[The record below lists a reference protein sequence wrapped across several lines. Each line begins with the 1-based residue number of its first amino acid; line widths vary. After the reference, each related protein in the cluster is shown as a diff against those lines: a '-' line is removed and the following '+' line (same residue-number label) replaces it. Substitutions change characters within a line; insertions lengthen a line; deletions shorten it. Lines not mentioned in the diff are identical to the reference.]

1 MSWTSRFV
9 NLLRRNKLDSELDE
23 ELQFHLQARVRD
35 NLAAGMK
42 PDEARQDAVRRFGG
56 ELLASEKT
64 RDADILIWLGTLG
77 KDIRF
82 AFRSLAKNR
91 GVTAIAVL
99 SLALGIGANTAIFSA
114 IHAVLLQPLPYKDP
128 ERLAYLWM
136 DNRRLGL
143 HEDLTSYPNFE
154 DWKKNRSFEDLAA
167 FVSIDSILSGLE
179 EPARV
184 RATMVTA
191 NLFSILGVPPALGR
205 GFMPKEEEPGMDR
218 VVVLSHTL
226 WRTQFAADP
235 NVLGRT
241 IEIGGQPNQ
250 IIGVMPASFT
260 FPSKSTQLWM
270 PLALTEHDRA
280 VRHGYFLTVVG
291 RLKPGIPMEHA
302 RSEMAA
308 IGARLE
314 QQYPDQNRGY
324 GVWVVPLLLQT
335 VGRMREVLLVLLG
348 AVGFVLL
355 IACVNVA
362 NLFLGRGATRGR
374 EIAVRSALGAGRS
387 RLIRQL
393 LTESTLLSLLAGGL
407 GLAVAFWGIRGL
419 TLLAPKD
426 LPRLDEIAID
436 LPVLIFTLAVSLMA
450 GILFG
455 IVPAFR
461 ISRVDL
467 NDALREGGRSLSGG
481 KRLRRL
487 RSGLTVAE
495 VALSMILLTG
505 AGLMIRSLQKLHA
518 VQPGF
523 QTENVLT
530 WRMSP
535 SRAKLT
541 QGPQIAAFYADLL
554 QRLQSIPGVLSA
566 AATTDVFLS
575 ATPNSGGFTVEGHP
589 SPPPEQQIEATTDRV
604 TANYFQTLGVRLI
617 RGRFFNEHD
626 GPDTT
631 PVVLINET
639 MARRF
644 WPGEDAIGKRFKFGD
659 GSSPGPW
666 LTVVG
671 VVGDMRRQG
680 QDKAARCETF
690 YAHGQRPVR
699 NMTLVVH
706 TSSDPVKMAGLVRDA
721 VRSIDQSAVLF
732 ERSTIADQIGES
744 LAQRRFQTLLLG
756 LFSLLA
762 LVLATVGIYG
772 VVYQSVSQRTNELGI
787 RVALGAQKSS
797 LLRMILG
804 EALGMVLLGALTGG
818 IAAFAVSRA
827 LSSFLYSVTAA
838 DPLTYLAVA
847 LLLAVAAVLAS
858 LIPARRATSVD
869 PINALRYE

>member
-1 MSWTSRFV
+1 MSWTSRSA
-9 NLLRRNKLDSELDE
+9 NLLRRKKLDSEVEE
-23 ELQFHLQARVRD
+23 ELQFHLQARIRD
-35 NLAAGMK
+35 NLAAGMS

-56 ELLASEKT
+56 ELLAGEKT
-64 RDADILIWLGTLG
+64 RDADILVWLETLG
-77 KDIRF
+77 KDVRF

-91 GVTAIAVL
+91 GVTAVAVL

-114 IHAVLLQPLPYKDP
+114 IHAVLLRPLPYKNP

-136 DNRRLGL
+136 DNRRLAL
-143 HEDLTSYPNFE
+143 HEDLTSYPNYQ
-154 DWKKNRSFEDLAA
+154 DWKKNRSFQDLAA
-167 FVSIDSILSGLE
+167 FVPTDSILSALE

-184 RATMVTA
+184 PDAVITS
-191 NLFSILGVPPALGR
+191 NLFSVLGVQPALGR
-205 GFMPKEEEPGMDR
+205 AFTPKEEEPGADR
-218 VVVLSHTL
+218 EVILSNST

-235 NVLGRT
+235 HVLGRT
-241 IEIGGQPNQ
+241 LELNGQPYQ
-250 IIGVMPASFT
+250 IIGVMPPSFA
-260 FPSKSTQLWM
+260 FPSKTTQLWR
-270 PLALTEHDRA
+270 PLALSPRGRA
-280 VRHGYFLTVVG
+280 NRGGYFLNVVG
-291 RLKPGIPMEHA
+291 RLKPGVRMEDA
-302 RSEMAA
+302 RSEMTA

-324 GVWVVPLLLQT
+324 GVWTVPLLRQT

-348 AVGFVLL
+348 AVAFVLL

-362 NLFLGRGATRGR
+362 NLFLGRGAARGR
-374 EIAVRSALGAGRS
+374 EIAVRGALGAGRS

-393 LTESTLLSLLAGGL
+393 LTESTVLSILAGAL

-419 TLLAPKD
+419 VLLAPKD
-426 LPRLDEIAID
+426 LPRLNEIAID
-436 LPVLIFTLAVSLMA
+436 IPVLVFTLLVSLAA
-450 GILFG
+450 GVLFG
-455 IVPAFR
+455 MVPALR

-467 NDALREGGRSLSGG
+467 NDALREGGRSMSGG
-481 KRLRRL
+481 RRMRYV

-505 AGLMIRSLQKLHA
+505 AGLMIRSLLTLEAIH
-518 VQPGF
+518 PGF
-523 QTENVLT
+523 LTENVLT
-530 WRMSP
+530 WRVSA
-535 SRAKLT
+535 SRTKYA
-541 QGPQIAAFYADLL
+541 QPPQLAAFYADLL
-554 QRLQSIPGVLSA
+554 QRLQSIPGVQSA

-575 ATPNSGGFTVEGHP
+575 STPNSGSFTVEGHP

-604 TANYFQTLGVRLI
+604 TTGYFQTMGVPLL

-631 PVVLINET
+631 PAVLINET

-644 WPGEDAIGKRFKFGD
+644 WPGEDAVGKRFKFGD
-659 GSSPGPW
+659 AGSNSPW

-671 VVGDMRRQG
+671 IVGDMRRQG
-680 QDKAARCETF
+680 QDKVARCETF
-690 YAHGQRPVR
+690 SSLAQRPAR
-699 NMTLVVH
+699 GMTLVIH
-706 TSSDPVKMAGLVRDA
+706 TASDPAKTAGMVRDA
-721 VRSIDQSAVLF
+721 VRSIDKSAVLF

-797 LLRMILG
+797 LLRMIMG
-804 EALGMVLLGALTGG
+804 EALGMVSLGALAGG
-818 IAAFAVSRA
+818 VAAFAISRA

-838 DPLTYLAVA
+838 DPLTYFAVV
-847 LLLAVAAVLAS
+847 LLLVLAAVLAS
-858 LIPARRATSVD
+858 VIPARRATGVY